1 MSIVKGGYFPSNDI
15 TLGRRS
21 IINDTNKNAFMKP
34 GWIATPYKIKFAKN
48 APNSLDNSDTQ
59 AWAYQIEKAA
69 QQDATMNA
77 KMNLTV
83 TGM

>member
-1 MSIVKGGYFPSNDI
+1 M
-15 TLGRRS
+15 
-21 IINDTNKNAFMKP
+21 INDTNRNAFIKP
-34 GWIATPYKIKFAKN
+34 GRIATPYRIKFAKN
-48 APNSLDNSDTQ
+48 APNSSDNSDNQ

-69 QQDATMNA
+69 QHDATMHA